1 VRLRKLTVSV
11 GSSLWFVPVLC
22 VLAGAAVSFGT
33 LALDRAFDYQ
43 AIPETLVGRPTS
55 ATAILNTIAASM
67 VSLAALV
74 LTITMVVVQLAMGQ
88 FSPRI
93 VQRILRDKPSQLAI
107 GLFVATFVH
116 AVLTSRE
123 VVDRGDGTGQ
133 VPGISVATSYVLV
146 LTSIAV
152 LVIYV
157 HHIGQALRVSA
168 LIELVGDDT
177 RKLVDRRYPDTG
189 QPPPVDP
196 DAPRVVA
203 ARESGVVTMIDTQAL
218 VREARRADCVLE
230 LVPALGAFVPANG
243 PLFLV
248 HGDPDELDEDALLSA
263 LSLKLEPALDE
274 DVAYGMRLLVDI
286 AERSL
291 SDSPFQDPTTAVQ
304 AIDRLHDLL
313 RQLARRPLP
322 DGRVRDDDGAIR
334 LLVKSMS
341 WEDYVHLAFVEIR
354 IAGAG
359 SPQVSRRLVAA
370 LTDLRRV
377 ALPERVPALDEQ
389 LELLGAAT
397 TDAMDNE
404 RDVRLALGPDFEGIG
419 AGGPEAAEAGRG
431 IARAS

>member
-1 VRLRKLTVSV
+1 
-11 GSSLWFVPVLC
+11 
-22 VLAGAAVSFGT
+22 
-33 LALDRAFDYQ
+33 
-43 AIPETLVGRPTS
+43 
-55 ATAILNTIAASM
+55 
-67 VSLAALV
+67 
-74 LTITMVVVQLAMGQ
+74 
-88 FSPRI
+88 
-93 VQRILRDKPSQLAI
+93 
-107 GLFVATFVH
+107 
-116 AVLTSRE
+116 
-123 VVDRGDGTGQ
+123 
-133 VPGISVATSYVLV
+133 
-146 LTSIAV
+146 
-152 LVIYV
+152 
-157 HHIGQALRVSA
+157 
-168 LIELVGDDT
+168 
-177 RKLVDRRYPDTG
+177 
-189 QPPPVDP
+189 
-196 DAPRVVA
+196 
-203 ARESGVVTMIDTQAL
+203 
-218 VREARRADCVLE
+218 
-230 LVPALGAFVPANG
+230 
-243 PLFLV
+243 
-248 HGDPDELDEDALLSA
+248 
-263 LSLKLEPALDE
+263 
-274 DVAYGMRLLVDI
+274 MRLLVDI

-359 SPQVSRRLVAA
+359 SPQVCRRLVAA

-377 ALPERVPALDEQ
+377 ALPERVPPLDEQ